1 MTKQCKVCMTLTQL
15 ITQATNMNKKQTIK
29 VLLLISLLSY
39 SSYKL
44 GQGNPKIVEKIV
56 EVEVTDKGFCM
67 SCYKKHNWS
76 EMYVIASEY
85 EGFVYN

>member
-76 EMYVIASEY
+76 EMYVIASEF

>member
-44 GQGNPKIVEKIV
+44 GQGNPKIVDKIV
-56 EVEVTDKGFCM
+56 EVEVIDKGFCM

-76 EMYVIASEY
+76 EMYVIASEF
-85 EGFVYN
+85 EGFIYK

>member
-1 MTKQCKVCMTLTQL
+1 
-15 ITQATNMNKKQTIK
+15 MNKKQTIK

-44 GQGNPKIVEKIV
+44 GQGNPKIVDKIV
-56 EVEVTDKGFCM
+56 EVEVIDKGFCM

-76 EMYVIASEY
+76 EMYVIASEF
-85 EGFVYN
+85 EGFIYK

>member
-1 MTKQCKVCMTLTQL
+1 MIKRCNTCMILTQL
-15 ITQATNMNKKQTIK
+15 IIQATNMNKKQTIK

-44 GQGNPKIVEKIV
+44 GQGNPKIVDKIV
-56 EVEVTDKGFCM
+56 EVEVIDKGFCM

-76 EMYVIASEY
+76 EMYVIASEF
-85 EGFVYN
+85 EGFIYK

>member
-1 MTKQCKVCMTLTQL
+1 
-15 ITQATNMNKKQTIK
+15 MNKKNSIKTII
-29 VLLLISLLSY
+29 LIALLSY

-44 GQGNPKIVEKIV
+44 GQGNPKIIEKTV

-67 SCYKKHNWS
+67 SCYKKYNWS
-76 EMYVIASEY
+76 EMYVIASEF

>member
-1 MTKQCKVCMTLTQL
+1 MIKRCNTCMTIIQL

-29 VLLLISLLSY
+29 LLLLIALLSY

-44 GQGNPKIVEKIV
+44 GQGDPIIVEKIV
-56 EVEVTDKGFCM
+56 EVEVIDKGFCM

-76 EMYVIASEY
+76 EMYVIASEF
-85 EGFVYN
+85 EGFIYN

>member
-1 MTKQCKVCMTLTQL
+1 
-15 ITQATNMNKKQTIK
+15 MNKKNSVKTVI
-29 VLLLISLLSY
+29 LIALLSY

-44 GQGNPKIVEKIV
+44 GQGDPIIVEKIV

-76 EMYVIASEY
+76 EMYVIASEF
-85 EGFVYN
+85 EGFIYN

>member
-76 EMYVIASEY
+76 EMYVMASEF

>member
-1 MTKQCKVCMTLTQL
+1 MTKQCKACMIITQL
-15 ITQATNMNKKQTIK
+15 ITQATNMNKKQSIK
-29 VLLLISLLSY
+29 VLLLIALLSY

-44 GQGNPKIVEKIV
+44 GQGDPIIVEKIV

-76 EMYVIASEY
+76 EMYVIASEF
-85 EGFVYN
+85 EGFIYN

>member
-44 GQGNPKIVEKIV
+44 GQGNPIIIEKIV
-56 EVEVTDKGFCM
+56 EVEVIDKGFCM

-76 EMYVIASEY
+76 EMYVIASEF
-85 EGFVYN
+85 EGFIYN

>member
-1 MTKQCKVCMTLTQL
+1 MTKRCKVCMTLIQL

-76 EMYVIASEY
+76 EMYVMASEF